1 MSPRNRTPDKDSTEN
16 STAVADQPG
25 TETATAGADQLGSEA
40 ADNGQGFADRVGKK
54 EYPPIPDPFGIAA
67 DYQAGVRL
75 MENRKERVMAIQF
88 GDGSKEAKPSPEVLE
103 MVKAAGYHWN
113 PSECMWTHPIRYET
127 AMTTRIEADR
137 LYQEVCNQI
146 RQEKGLGEEKTPF

>member
-25 TETATAGADQLGSEA
+25 AVADEPVAEGGEKA
-40 ADNGQGFADRVGKK
+40 PGFAERVGEKSYK
-54 EYPPIPDPFGIAA
+54 PLPDPFGIAA
-67 DYQAGVRL
+67 DYLAGVRL
-75 MENRKERVMAIQF
+75 MEYKKDRHMAIQF
-88 GDGSKEAKPSPEVLE
+88 GDGSAEAKPSREVID

-113 PSECMWTHPIRYET
+113 PSERMWTHPIRFET

-137 LYQEVCNQI
+137 LYQDVCNHI
-146 RQEKGLGEEKTPF
+146 RQEKGLGEAKTPF

>member
-16 STAVADQPG
+16 STANPESQSATAVADKPG
-25 TETATAGADQLGSEA
+25 AEGGENATS
-40 ADNGQGFADRVGKK
+40 FAERVGEKNYK
-54 EYPPIPDPFGIAA
+54 PLPDPFGIAT
-67 DYQAGVRL
+67 DYLAGVRL
-75 MENRKERVMAIQF
+75 MENKKDRTMAIQF
-88 GDGSKEAKPSPEVLE
+88 GDGSAESKPSREVID

-113 PSECMWTHPIRYET
+113 PSERLWTHPIRYET

-137 LYQEVCNQI
+137 LYQEVCQQI